1 MDAVCSI
8 VVNNQIDVKDADTGI
23 KVIKDCWHKIRESEG
38 AAPKV
43 KELVGDLLSSAD
55 VEKLERWER
64 EKNDRDDVK
73 EAVKEDVKEAVK
85 EVTAIS
91 KQRLKCAPMLSDL
104 LG

>member
-1 MDAVCSI
+1 M
-8 VVNNQIDVKDADTGI
+8 
-23 KVIKDCWHKIRESEG
+23 
-38 AAPKV
+38 

-73 EAVKEDVKEAVK
+73 EAVKE
-85 EVTAIS
+85 VTATS

-104 LG
+104 LGKVLPK